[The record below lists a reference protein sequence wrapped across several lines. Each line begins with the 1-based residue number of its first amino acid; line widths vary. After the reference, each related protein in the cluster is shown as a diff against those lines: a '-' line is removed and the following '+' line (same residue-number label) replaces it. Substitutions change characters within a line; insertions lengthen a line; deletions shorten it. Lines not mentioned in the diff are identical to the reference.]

1 LLVSGKP
8 GKLAEVRF
16 DRLALA
22 SYLTTALGIVLISL
36 VTGEGALTLIGFFA
50 MVPWIVAG
58 WVRLTKQ

>member
-8 GKLAEVRF
+8 GKLAEGRF

-36 VTGEGALTLIGFFA
+36 VAGGGGPALIEFFA
-50 MVPWIVAG
+50 MAPWVVAG
-58 WVRLTKQ
+58 WMKMA